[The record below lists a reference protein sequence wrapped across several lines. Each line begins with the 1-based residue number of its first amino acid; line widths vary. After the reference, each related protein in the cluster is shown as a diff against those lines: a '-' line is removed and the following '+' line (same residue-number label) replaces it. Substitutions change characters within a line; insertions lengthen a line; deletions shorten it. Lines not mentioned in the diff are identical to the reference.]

1 MQESK
6 LMRGHFFGII
16 SNIDQTLETFMHTE
30 MSDNYNLNFK
40 MLEEAMKNSYE
51 VKIIE
56 EILTKGLINAKI
68 IMSKLDVNNI
78 S

>member
-1 MQESK
+1 MQ
-6 LMRGHFFGII
+6 
-16 SNIDQTLETFMHTE
+16 TE

>member
-16 SNIDQTLETFMHTE
+16 SNIDHTLETFMQTE